1 MQLIESRFSTPCCGS
16 FIKPVATGPVVPS
29 SGVPIPAGAF
39 HTPRALSV
47 VAYAPATYPLGA
59 TAIGSPLTGSVVLRY
74 GKYSAPFWLCGMLPT
89 RLSILGRPLP
99 MTWKAVACSG
109 GSTIAKARLRSAN
122 DNAALITTLSATP
135 GTTRM
140 LKISTLSSD
149 EFSWK
154 TGRKSL
160 ALKVVETGR
169 QSPSRIGKR
178 SQRKA
183 RRGGRYRQRRRYVWK
198 RRAIRSARNRLH
210 LDQRR
215 DAVNQF
221 IQALRLPLLDGQVHA
236 TVDLDASAVG
246 DDQVEGVVDRR
257 RRRSRGA
264 QVRYRCGHRH
274 DVGRLERLEQH
285 SDIGCARVGYERR
298 YV

>member
-1 MQLIESRFSTPCCGS
+1 MAWLPATSVLAPYTTVPVAWKLRMQLIESRFSTPCCGS

-74 GKYSAPFWLCGMLPT
+74 GKYSAPFWLCGMLPI

-160 ALKVVETGR
+160 ALKVVVKPAGSPPAVLGSVPSAKLVGAGGTG
-169 QSPSRIGKR
+169 
-178 SQRKA
+178 
-183 RRGGRYRQRRRYVWK
+183 
-198 RRAIRSARNRLH
+198 SAGATYGN
-210 LDQRR
+210 
-215 DAVNQF
+215 AV
-221 IQALRLPLLDGQVHA
+221 PYEVP
-236 TVDLDASAVG
+236 V
-246 DDQVEGVVDRR
+246 
-257 RRRSRGA
+257 
-264 QVRYRCGHRH
+264 
-274 DVGRLERLEQH
+274 
-285 SDIGCARVGYERR
+285 IGCTLTNDEMPLISLSRLFGCPFWMVRFTLR
-298 YV
+298 